1 MVRMPRLVRAG
12 LGALA
17 SLSYAAFLLLL
28 RESGRDLRRPAGPL
42 SDATLAAA
50 ITGAAAGAALAPGEL
65 TPSWPA
71 RGWLVVLALVAQV
84 VGWLLI
90 SASLR
95 RLPAALTSALL
106 LVQPAASVALARALL
121 DEVPT
126 RLQLLGVALI
136 LAGVLLAA
144 RKPP

>member
-1 MVRMPRLVRAG
+1 VRAG

-50 ITGAAAGAALAPGEL
+50 ITGAATGAAPAPGEL

-71 RGWLVVLALVAQV
+71 HGWLVVLALVAQV

-90 SASLR
+90 SVSLP